1 MPEPE
6 DKTNESDEIEVVAHS
21 EDDEEQPTRG
31 CIFNGEVQL

>member
-6 DKTNESDEIEVVAHS
+6 DQTNESDEIEVVAHS
-21 EDDEEQPTRG
+21 EDDEEQPRG